1 MDIKGLRLEENTAE
15 DGGDVHGELEDSK
28 DRLGFLSRRI
38 WEAKQRKKL
47 FTSVEGRQTAES
59 GPGRLLSLTSIM
71 RFAVAFL
78 VASRLGPIAKDTCF
92 LPLVW
97 PHGIIGHLGETFGS
111 FTASTAPTLE
121 FLSTKSRL

>member
-1 MDIKGLRLEENTAE
+1 MVMGFITTMPPKWLPIMVIYTKDPLFE
-15 DGGDVHGELEDSK
+15 DYL
-28 DRLGFLSRRI
+28 
-38 WEAKQRKKL
+38 
-47 FTSVEGRQTAES
+47 
-59 GPGRLLSLTSIM
+59 
-71 RFAVAFL
+71 
-78 VASRLGPIAKDTCF
+78 F